1 MSYQEEML
9 KQIADAIRK
18 VEGTEEKIP
27 ANQFASRVAGL
38 GTGGGEY
45 NIEQTFVDGGCELH
59 ITDAKSDTTLY
70 HCMAIDYDGTIL
82 KEGWYSKGQEF
93 VLPEIPSHDRL
104 TSQGW
109 VASSTIVDNKVIVD
123 GDLSA
128 GIVYT
133 TKSGLTEFDIILT
146 QNTGLTFTLNLDG
159 LKDWGDGTSDTT
171 TSHIYASYGKYT
183 VSCNVTQVITNQSAD
198 SYIGL
203 FDSYAEEGNS
213 SCVAIR
219 TGNNVTRLGDLMW
232 TSSISYITLSNSVT
246 SLRSKID
253 GAICDSTMFEA
264 LIVPSSVVDFYG
276 VVTAN
281 RVVLPIGITTI
292 GSLSGCE
299 DLVIPNTVST
309 IGALTT
315 INTKKLF
322 FPSSVRNINNISTS
336 AETIEFADGVVSVK
350 NISDFASNKIVFSNT
365 ITSVGNITNGY
376 IDKLIFPSGIT
387 SLGKITDCKYLRE
400 VVLPDNL
407 TSLVTDCF
415 KNCLSISKIVFPTK
429 LTTLPSSLP
438 KVYSAYTLDFSKCEN
453 VCTSAGIG
461 NWVQF
466 PLTQVIVPD
475 NLYDAWVADSNWS
488 KYASQIKKASEV

>member
-1 MSYQEEML
+1 MSYQEEKL
-9 KQIADAIRK
+9 QEIADAIRK
-18 VEGTEEKIP
+18 AEGTEEKIP
-27 ANQFASRVAGL
+27 AKQFASRVAGL
-38 GTGGGEY
+38 VTGGGDY

-104 TSQGW
+104 TPQGW
-109 VASSTIVDNKVIVD
+109 VASSTIADNKVIVD

-159 LKDWGDGTSDTT
+159 LKDWGDGTSDTS
-171 TSHIYASYGKYT
+171 TSHTYSSYGEYT
-183 VSCNVTQVITNQSAD
+183 VSCDVTQVLTNQSED
-198 SYIGL
+198 SYMGV
-203 FDSYAEEGNS
+203 FDSYADEGNS

-219 TGNNVTRLGDLMW
+219 TGNNVTRLGDLILT
-232 TSSISYITLSNSVT
+232 TSILYITLSNSVT
-246 SLRSKID
+246 SLRSKLK
-253 GAICDSTMFEA
+253 GGICDSNGLKT
-264 LIVPSSVVDFYG
+264 LIVPSSVVDFDG
-276 VVTAN
+276 TIIAK
-281 RVVLPIGITTI
+281 RVVLPFGITTI
-292 GSLSGCE
+292 GNIRGCE

-309 IGALTT
+309 IGGLNV
-315 INTKKLF
+315 IHTKKLY
-322 FPSSVRNINNISTS
+322 FPSSVRNIDNITTS
-336 AETIEFADGVVSVK
+336 AETIEFADGVVSVG
-350 NISDFASNKIVFSNT
+350 NITDFASNKIVFSNT
-365 ITSVGNITNGY
+365 MTSVGNIQKGY
-376 IDKLIFPSGIT
+376 VDKLIFPSGIT

-407 TSLVTDCF
+407 TTLASNCF
-415 KNCLSISKIVFPTK
+415 QYCSSISKIVFPTK
-429 LTTLPSSLP
+429 LTTLPSSLS
-438 KVYSAYTLDFSKCEN
+438 KINSAYTLDFSKCEN

-461 NWVQF
+461 NWVEVS
-466 PLTQVIVPD
+466 LTQVIVPD
-475 NLYDAWVADSNWS
+475 NLYDAWIADSNWS

>member
-1 MSYQEEML
+1 
-9 KQIADAIRK
+9 
-18 VEGTEEKIP
+18 
-27 ANQFASRVAGL
+27 
-38 GTGGGEY
+38 
-45 NIEQTFVDGGCELH
+45 
-59 ITDAKSDTTLY
+59 
-70 HCMAIDYDGTIL
+70 
-82 KEGWYSKGQEF
+82 
-93 VLPEIPSHDRL
+93 
-104 TSQGW
+104 
-109 VASSTIVDNKVIVD
+109 
-123 GDLSA
+123 
-128 GIVYT
+128 
-133 TKSGLTEFDIILT
+133 
-146 QNTGLTFTLNLDG
+146 
-159 LKDWGDGTSDTT
+159 
-171 TSHIYASYGKYT
+171 
-183 VSCNVTQVITNQSAD
+183 
-198 SYIGL
+198 
-203 FDSYAEEGNS
+203 
-213 SCVAIR
+213 
-219 TGNNVTRLGDLMW
+219 
-232 TSSISYITLSNSVT
+232 
-246 SLRSKID
+246 
-253 GAICDSTMFEA
+253 
-264 LIVPSSVVDFYG
+264 